1 MPASL
6 FASRESGARAV
17 LVLVALMSAQAGAH
31 EVLPDVEV
39 LGRADPLTGR
49 AFSAS
54 EGVVGREQLDA
65 RPLLRPGEIL
75 ETVPGLIATQHSGA
89 GKGNQF
95 FLRGFNL
102 DHGTDFASFVN
113 GVPLNLPTHAHGQ
126 GYTDL
131 NFLIPELVN
140 AVRFRKGPYASDV
153 GDFGS
158 AGAVNLLYGAP
169 LEQGFASFTGG
180 SFDFARIA
188 AADTFKLPTGQLTV
202 GIEGLHDDGPW
213 EQPQDFRK
221 LNLLGD
227 WRFGDAARG
236 GGLQLQA
243 YGGDWTATDQIA
255 RRAPI
260 DRFGTLDPT
269 SGGDS
274 YRIALTF
281 DWHRHEAER
290 SHEVTAY
297 AVAYGLD
304 LFSNFT
310 YLLASPQGDQF
321 EQRDRRLTTGLNVT
335 EGWHHR
341 LFGRSSETRL
351 GLQFRNDLIDN
362 GLYQTI
368 ERRRTDK
375 LDHDGNVIAA
385 VTREDEV
392 LQSSLGLFLQQRIA
406 LNDWMRA
413 EAGIRGD
420 VFRFDVDSSNP
431 LNSGTELAARAS
443 PKGSLVFGPWRD
455 AEAYLSAGLGFHSN
469 DARGV
474 TARVDPVD
482 GVTPVAPVDRL
493 VESRGGEVGFRFTP
507 SRLQSTLAFWWLELD
522 SELVYIGDAGNTEAG
537 RPSRRHGVEW
547 TNFWTPLDWLTLDAD
562 FAFTHARFSDSDPGG
577 DRIPG
582 AVGTVIAS
590 GISVDG
596 HPWLPQ
602 AFGALRL
609 RYFGPRAL
617 IEDNSARSEQTL
629 LLNLLAGYRITQR
642 AQLSVQVFNL
652 LGREDDDITYFYPS
666 RLPGEAAG
674 PSDGGFDDFHFHPV
688 EPRAARVVLQFAL

>member
-1 MPASL
+1 MQP
-6 FASRESGARAV
+6 SGPTSHPLALAV
-17 LVLVALMSAQAGAH
+17 AGILGLGPCSVVAH
-31 EVLPDVEV
+31 EVLPAVEV

-54 EGVVGREQLDA
+54 EGVVGRKQLDV

-113 GVPLNLPTHAHGQ
+113 GVPINLPTHAHGQ

-140 AVRFRKGPYASDV
+140 AVRFRKGPYAPEV

-158 AGAVNLLYGAP
+158 AGAVDLDYGTP

-180 SFDFARIA
+180 SFDFARLA
-188 AADTFKLPTGQLTV
+188 AADTFALPVGQLTL

-213 EQPQDFRK
+213 QRPQDFRK

-255 RRAPI
+255 RRAAI
-260 DRFGTLDPT
+260 DRFDTLDPT
-269 SGGDS
+269 SGGES
-274 YRIALTF
+274 YRIALGF
-281 DWHRHEAER
+281 DWHRHDAER
-290 SHEVTAY
+290 SHELTAY

-310 YLLASPQGDQF
+310 YVLASPEGDQF
-321 EQRDRRLTTGLNVT
+321 EQRDRRVTTGLNVT
-335 EGWHHR
+335 EGWHHT
-341 LFGRSSETRL
+341 LLGRTAETRL
-351 GLQFRNDLIDN
+351 GLQFRTDAIDN
-362 GLYQTI
+362 GLYQTVG
-368 ERRRTDK
+368 RVRTDK
-375 LDHDGNVIAA
+375 LDYDDNVIPA

-392 LQSSLGLFLQQRIA
+392 LQSSLGLFLAERIA
-406 LNDWMRA
+406 LTDWARA
-413 EAGIRGD
+413 ELALRGD
-420 VFRFDVDSSNP
+420 IFRFEVDSSEP
-431 LNSGTELAARAS
+431 LNSGTEVAGRAS

-455 AEAYLSAGLGFHSN
+455 AEAYLSSGLGFHSN
-469 DARGV
+469 DARG
-474 TARVDPVD
+474 TSTRVDPAD
-482 GVTPVAPVDRL
+482 GVTPLAPVDPL
-493 VESRGGEVGFRFTP
+493 VESRGAEVGFRFTP
-507 SRLQSTLAFWWLELD
+507 PRLQSTLAFWWLELD

-537 RPSRRHGVEW
+537 RPSRRYGVEW

-562 FAFTHARFSDSDPGG
+562 FAFTHARFSDSDPAG

-590 GISVDG
+590 GLSVDR
-596 HPWLPQ
+596 HPWLPD
-602 AFGALRL
+602 AFAALRL
-609 RYFGPRAL
+609 RYFGPRSL
-617 IEDNSARSEQTL
+617 IEDDSARSEQTL
-629 LLNLLAGYRITQR
+629 LVNLLAGYRLTER
-642 AQLSVQVFNL
+642 AQLAVQVFNL